1 VEEELRIV
9 RAYLEIEE
17 LRLGPRL
24 RTEIEV
30 DDTALKVSIPALS
43 IQPLVENAVKHGI
56 AARMGDGLVR
66 LAIRAEQNQI
76 AVSISNSGE
85 CDSEIL
91 TGSTTGVG
99 LANVRRRLALCYGDE
114 TGLKISVKDGLT
126 TVAFALPLERQTQ
139 MTSVPA

>member
-1 VEEELRIV
+1 
-9 RAYLEIEE
+9 

-56 AARMGDGLVR
+56 AARMGGGLVR
-66 LAIRAEQNQI
+66 LAIKRQQNQI

-85 CDSEIL
+85 CDSAIL
-91 TGSTTGVG
+91 NGSTTGVG

-114 TGLKISVKDGLT
+114 AELTISAKDGFT
-126 TVAFALPLERQTQ
+126 TVAFALPLKRHTQ